1 MAGSDGEALDALCR
15 SQFPRLVGLLALR
28 VGDQRVAEELAQDAL
43 VRLCQRW
50 PDIEQ
55 PEAWLTRVALNV
67 GNSWLRRR
75 YAEWRAYRRH
85 GASPADTS
93 PPATEETLTIRA
105 AVSALPSRQRTAVI
119 LRFYEQLSVAE
130 TAEVMG
136 CPQGTVKSL
145 THRALKRLGHDPS
158 LADEEVTDH
167 A

>member
-1 MAGSDGEALDALCR
+1 MTGGDADVLDTLCR

-50 PDIEQ
+50 PDIDR

-67 GNSWLRRR
+67 GNSWLRRQF
-75 YAEWRAYRRH
+75 AERRAYRRH
-85 GASPADTS
+85 GATPSDES
-93 PPATEETLTIRA
+93 PPATAETLTIRA
-105 AVSALPSRQRTAVI
+105 AVSALPPRQRTAVI
-119 LRFYEQLSVAE
+119 LRYYEQLSVAE
-130 TAEVMG
+130 TAEVMA
-136 CPQGTVKSL
+136 CPQGTVKAL
-145 THRALKRLGHDPS
+145 THRALARLGHDPS